1 MSAFG
6 CKADIAFCGI
16 SLSLSPLGVKRTWT
30 QPFLT
35 DLNLFV
41 QVPQLSEAVGTRIDR
56 MYLGPIVSLIPIA
69 ITAAQSAGDPCWN
82 AAMPALAFLAV
93 VGLALFVAD
102 ATLTV
107 LPICLAECK

>member
-16 SLSLSPLGVKRTWT
+16 SLSLSLLGVKRTWT

-41 QVPQLSEAVGTRIDR
+41 QVRQLSEAVGTRIDR

-82 AAMPALAFLAV
+82 AAMPALAFLAM
-93 VGLALFVAD
+93 VGLAAGCCCSLRMQR
-102 ATLTV
+102 
-107 LPICLAECK
+107 